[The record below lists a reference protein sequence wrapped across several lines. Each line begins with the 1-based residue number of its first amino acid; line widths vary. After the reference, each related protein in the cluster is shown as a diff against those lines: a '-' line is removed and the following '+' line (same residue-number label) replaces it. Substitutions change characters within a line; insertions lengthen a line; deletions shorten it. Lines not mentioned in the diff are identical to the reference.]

1 MGDSRP
7 VQQLGKQG
15 GKHRESQAADIAVAV
30 RLLRTEHSADDLGA
44 LDQLEGLG
52 ALKQLKGLAPAG
64 GILRQGV
71 ESETPDLAI
80 GQEGISDKFI

>member
-1 MGDSRP
+1 VGDSRP

-15 GKHRESQAADIAVAV
+15 GEHRESQAADIAAAV
-30 RLLRTEHSADDLGA
+30 RLLRTERPAD
-44 LDQLEGLG
+44 GLG